1 MEPENLTVR
10 VLMDIRDEM
19 RGMREDITGMR
30 ADIHGLREEQIHTN
44 ERLAVVETVLV
55 DVATQMRFL
64 GRSMGVSRVARRRHE
79 QRLEDLERRVGD
91 LERKR

>member
-10 VLMDIRDEM
+10 VLMEIRDEM
-19 RGMREDITGMR
+19 RGMREDIHDLHE
-30 ADIHGLREEQIHTN
+30 AQIRTN
-44 ERLAVVETVLV
+44 DRLGAVENVLV
-55 DVATQMRFL
+55 DVATQARFL

-79 QRLEDLERRVGD
+79 QRLDDLERRVSD